1 MPKRITGKTHVGERR
16 ERRPNGDI
24 YIYERITAYNEK
36 TKKTYTVSQK
46 LKGKIQSGKQ
56 EIMPTRPKK
65 CKGEGSVVDAVRRHT
80 GLTDIL
86 EWVGKS
92 SGIDND
98 ILSSFSEGDAA
109 KILSI
114 ARYWIGTSG
123 NTLPRLESFKLLLNE
138 KKITQDVV
146 DQIRS
151 WRHSGFS
158 VDKSVALAAGDTA
171 GIERLV
177 QYMVRCPFSLD
188 RIISR
193 SADGKIVYRAE
204 KTSCQPF
211 PILGN
216 ERLLK
221 GIPRNFEVFDPLD
234 FIAEI
239 TQHIPSP
246 DMQMIRY
253 NGYYSNRA
261 RGDRAKARN
270 SVDSAEPKPI
280 IDDED
285 TPYRKLTRLRW
296 AQLIQRVYEI
306 DPMCCPECGAQMRII
321 SFVGRHNQPEVVDKI
336 LNHCGLEG
344 RPASRA
350 PPSTPSP
357 EQLEFEYVEIDE
369 FLMAL

>member
-1 MPKRITGKTHVGERR
+1 MWE
-16 ERRPNGDI
+16 
-24 YIYERITAYNEK
+24 EK
-36 TKKTYTVSQK
+36 V
-46 LKGKIQSGKQ
+46 
-56 EIMPTRPKK
+56 
-65 CKGEGSVVDAVRRHT
+65 
-80 GLTDIL
+80 
-86 EWVGKS
+86 
-92 SGIDND
+92 
-98 ILSSFSEGDAA
+98 
-109 KILSI
+109 
-114 ARYWIGTSG
+114 
-123 NTLPRLESFKLLLNE
+123 FKLLLNE